1 MGDLRRYL
9 DSDSDLPRG
18 AGVRRNVLPPPL
30 PSRVTTSRGESVADR
45 QVLIAGAGP
54 TGLVLALWLAKSG
67 IALRIVDKTAAPGTT
82 SRAIV
87 MHARNLEFYRQLGIE
102 RIPIE
107 GGVEVTHLNLWLRS
121 KRVGGLSF

>member
-9 DSDSDLPRG
+9 DSDSYHRARTEAWLIPRRARDSDLPRG
-18 AGVRRNVLPPPL
+18 GGVRRNVLPPPL

-45 QVLIAGAGP
+45 QALIAGAGP

-67 IALRIVDKTAAPGTT
+67 IAVRIVDKTAAPGTT

-87 MHARNLEFYRQLGIE
+87 MHARNLEFYRQLGID

-107 GGVEVTHLNLWLRS
+107 
-121 KRVGGLSF
+121 